1 MKAPLLANHCIMEG
15 FEDLE
20 DDEAAT
26 EEATEAVKELLPI
39 NELAKVEIAKKS
51 PEGVFVISVPEISE
65 GLKDI
70 DEITTTDTVAQGPS
84 ASVAEPVTPA
94 PLPPAEKVRSFFCFY
109 NMGCSYMK
117 GRFRDPGY
125 YKSCVTLPSFL

>member
-26 EEATEAVKELLPI
+26 VEATEAVKELLPI

-70 DEITTTDTVAQGPS
+70 DEVTTAETVAQGPS
-84 ASVAEPVTPA
+84 VSVVDPATPA
-94 PLPPAEKVRSFFCFY
+94 PHPPAEKVRSLLCFY
-109 NMGCSYMK
+109 TMGCSYIREGFEIQATIK
-117 GRFRDPGY
+117 
-125 YKSCVTLPSFL
+125 VA